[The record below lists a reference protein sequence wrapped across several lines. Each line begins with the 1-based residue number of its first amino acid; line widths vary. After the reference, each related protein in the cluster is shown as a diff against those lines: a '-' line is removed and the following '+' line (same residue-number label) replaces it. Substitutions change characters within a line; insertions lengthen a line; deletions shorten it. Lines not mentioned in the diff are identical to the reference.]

1 MGAIKMLIALVVML
15 AVAGIVFYFAPD
27 NIKEQGLAYI
37 SGIPFLP
44 AEVKKAAE
52 DIFATPEYKRGKLL
66 QELETN
72 LGTIQKTV
80 EENVSAPT
88 QAVKA
93 IERTKEIVEE
103 ITKLNDDPTF
113 IKQITNAV
121 TEKLVDSGKACPT
134 TGN

>member
-52 DIFATPEYKRGKLL
+52 DIFATPEYKRNVLL
-66 QELETN
+66 KELDIN
-72 LGTIQKTV
+72 LDTIQKTV
-80 EENVSAPT
+80 EESASAPA